1 MRSLP
6 VKGSN
11 YVQWNSW
18 QIYTWDLCRLDG
30 HCHNTAIPVR
40 FASAEMFTENKADET
55 FHVSYAYLYSMVG
68 WRDIDRTYKCV
79 SEWRFFLVKSCIYPF
94 ILSCFWQ
101 PYECVTGLSKVFWVV
116 VSRYVC
122 YSVCFSI
129 FGKNSKVK
137 FLIFSSWVVSFVVG
151 SLWVVLRSSSVVWRS
166 WWIVVGRC
174 GSLWV
179 VVDRCGSFLVLVT
192 TGYMPCSREG
202 S

>member
-1 MRSLP
+1 MFLRGWTNVSFLQFVFVYLTVFSL
-6 VKGSN
+6 
-11 YVQWNSW
+11 
-18 QIYTWDLCRLDG
+18 
-30 HCHNTAIPVR
+30 
-40 FASAEMFTENKADET
+40 ADET

-129 FGKNSKVK
+129 GKNSKVK
-137 FLIFSSWVVSFVVG
+137 FLIFFSWVVSFVLG

-166 WWIVVGRC
+166 LWIVVGRCGIVVGRC

-179 VVDRCGSFLVLVT
+179 VPGFSNYEQSTWSEFNLSSDWL
-192 TGYMPCSREG
+192 PEKN
-202 S
+202 

>member
-1 MRSLP
+1 
-6 VKGSN
+6 
-11 YVQWNSW
+11 
-18 QIYTWDLCRLDG
+18 
-30 HCHNTAIPVR
+30 
-40 FASAEMFTENKADET
+40 MFTENKADET

-116 VSRYVC
+116 VSHYVC

-137 FLIFSSWVVSFVVG
+137 FLIFFSWVVSFVVG

-166 WWIVVGRC
+166 LWIVVGRCGIVVGRC
-174 GSLWV
+174 GSLWIV
-179 VVDRCGSFLVLVT
+179 VGRCGLLWVVPGFSNYVIDIRLFKFRLLCTV
-192 TGYMPCSREG
+192 SDFE
-202 S
+202 